1 MIDKK
6 KLKTIAAE
14 LRKASA
20 MHKGQAAKIDK
31 MLKSIKPMPKK
42 KKYFPNNWSEYKNAP
57 DEMFLDHTFQE
68 LLDWKVLGWELPS
81 SVSLPSLKAEELPV
95 LFHRV

>member
-1 MIDKK
+1 MDTK

-31 MLKSIKPMPKK
+31 MLKSMSAKK
-42 KKYFPNNWSEYKNAP
+42 KK
-57 DEMFLDHTFQE
+57 
-68 LLDWKVLGWELPS
+68 
-81 SVSLPSLKAEELPV
+81 
-95 LFHRV
+95 